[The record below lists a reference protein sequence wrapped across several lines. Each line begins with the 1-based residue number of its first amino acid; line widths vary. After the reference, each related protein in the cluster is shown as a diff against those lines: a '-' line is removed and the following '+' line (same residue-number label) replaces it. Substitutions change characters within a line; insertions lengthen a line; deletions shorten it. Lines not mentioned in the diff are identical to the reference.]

1 MDFGSA
7 EFRTSEN
14 QMRERRARGAQ
25 AQRLPEG
32 PALFSAREVAV
43 IIFCP
48 KSGCPFFVPQKLFI
62 FLFPVKSN

>member
-1 MDFGSA
+1 MDFGST

-14 QMRERRARGAQ
+14 QTRERRARGAQ

-43 IIFCP
+43 INFCP
-48 KSGCPFFVPQKLFI
+48 KSGCPFFVPRKPFI
-62 FLFPVKSN
+62 SLFPIKSN

>member
-14 QMRERRARGAQ
+14 QTRERRARGAQ
-25 AQRLPEG
+25 AQRLHEG
-32 PALFSAREVAV
+32 PVLFFAREVAV

-48 KSGCPFFVPQKLFI
+48 NSGCPFFVPQKPFI
-62 FLFPVKSN
+62 FLFPIKSN